1 MSTNSSVARRWTKSL
16 KPTSVTMTILAAG
29 LILGIVAIAVLPAV
43 TRSAAVVTEN
53 EYSVPPRIEAST
65 AAAERGTDFDFLD
78 HELMIAG
85 GYGLRPATA
94 AKKGTD
100 FDFLDHELMRAGA
113 YGLRPAAAA
122 DRGTDFDFLDHEL
135 VFAGGYGLRLAAA
148 AERGADFYFLDHEL
162 MVAGGYTLAP

>member
-53 EYSVPPRIEAST
+53 EYSVPPGIGAST
-65 AAAERGTDFDFLD
+65 AAAERGADFEFLD
-78 HELMIAG
+78 HELMVAG

-94 AKKGTD
+94 AK
-100 FDFLDHELMRAGA
+100 
-113 YGLRPAAAA
+113 
-122 DRGTDFDFLDHEL
+122 RGTDFDFLDHEL
-135 VFAGGYGLRLAAA
+135 VLAGGYGLRLAAA